1 MLHGRSVGRGR
12 IFVGRGESLIRV
24 RQHDPFI
31 IRPMVVIGEGFLM
44 AMIAGRL
51 RVTYKE
57 SPLEFLLSRFF
68 RLG

>member
-1 MLHGRSVGRGR
+1 
-12 IFVGRGESLIRV
+12 
-24 RQHDPFI
+24 
-31 IRPMVVIGEGFLM
+31 MVAIGEGFLM

-57 SPLEFLLSRFF
+57 SPLEFLLFRFF

>member
-12 IFVGRGESLIRV
+12 MLVGRAEGLIRV
-24 RQHDPFI
+24 RQHEPFI
-31 IRPMVVIGEGFLM
+31 IRPMVAIGEGFLM
-44 AMIAGRL
+44 AMIARRL

-57 SPLEFLLSRFF
+57 SALEFLLSRFF